1 MDQDPFVLDQQL
13 CFALHAATRAVS
25 ASYRWRL
32 AAIGLT
38 YSQYT
43 VMLVLW
49 EHERVGLSELG
60 QRLQL
65 DSGTLSPLV
74 RRLEQAG
81 FVTRERGGVDER
93 VVHVG
98 ITKAGNGLRAAA
110 AEARDV
116 MVEATG
122 LDPEELVELRGT
134 LQAVTARLRVAERA
148 GTAPR

>member
-1 MDQDPFVLDQQL
+1 MEQDPFVLDQQL

-81 FVTRERGGVDER
+81 LVTRTRDEVDER
-93 VVHVG
+93 MVHVRV
-98 ITKAGNGLRAAA
+98 TKAGNGLRAAA
-110 AEARDV
+110 AEARAV

-122 LDPEELVELRGT
+122 YDREGLAEMRDALHQL
-134 LQAVTARLRVAERA
+134 TARLRAAEQADAAAR
-148 GTAPR
+148 